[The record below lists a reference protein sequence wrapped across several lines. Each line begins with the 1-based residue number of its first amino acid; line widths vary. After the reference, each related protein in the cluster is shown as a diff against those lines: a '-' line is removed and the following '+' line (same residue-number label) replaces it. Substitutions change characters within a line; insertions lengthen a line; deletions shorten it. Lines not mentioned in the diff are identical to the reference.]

1 MKKIILLIM
10 VSIIFCC
17 KNIGQ
22 NSSEKGIQKKS
33 ISMKLK
39 ENNHLSIKKQI
50 ELYKKLKKEKLNEY
64 NFENEDELTMYA
76 YSYLWGNQPKN
87 ALAIFLLIAEQF
99 PNSANAYDS
108 LGEVYLALGNKELSL
123 FNYTKALRM
132 NPDNFNAEDQIE
144 LIRNPNKKTLT
155 PSEKFNK
162 IYTVE
167 GYKNDLDELG
177 KKLIEVNPSTL
188 KFISKKNFWQ
198 LIENK
203 KALISKNTTFGDF
216 IWHCNEI
223 IASINCSHTS
233 LDSFRQESSMLN
245 TAQIFP
251 LQTRWVNNKLYVI
264 DALTNSDKVKIKD
277 EITHI
282 NNISVSTII
291 DNIYK
296 HIQSQGYTKS
306 PKRAFFNKW
315 STEMIPY
322 ELGFPTSYKIK
333 IKGNRFPIALNKAKK
348 TIAPYEDTSI
358 QKHKN
363 NLHLDFID
371 STKTAV
377 LTISSFN
384 YYVWNNLNEFQN
396 FINNSFKKINDK
408 KTKNLVLDLRFNGG
422 GSAESSIYLLKHLVD
437 KPFTY
442 FSKSTHNNI
451 KGFNGKMY
459 FIIDGNGES
468 TTGHFMSKVK
478 ELNLGKIIGEEL
490 GSNHFCTAGQTVLRL
505 KNTKLVYYVAN
516 TASSLHSKFPF
527 DYLGVQPDIF
537 ITQPIDD
544 YLNNYDTVR
553 IQTLNLIKNEK

>member
-1 MKKIILLIM
+1 M
-10 VSIIFCC
+10 FCC

-22 NSSEKGIQKKS
+22 NSSGKQIQKKS
-33 ISMKLK
+33 ISMILK
-39 ENNHLSIKKQI
+39 ENNHLSIQKQI

-87 ALAIFLLIAEQF
+87 ALEVFLLIAEQF

-123 FNYTKALRM
+123 FNYTKALKM

-162 IYTVE
+162 IYTIE

-177 KKLIEVNPSTL
+177 KKLIEVNPSAL
-188 KFISKKNFWQ
+188 KFVSKKSFWQ

-233 LDSFRQESSMLN
+233 LGSFRQESDMLN
-245 TAQIFP
+245 ATQIFP

-282 NNISVSTII
+282 NNIAVSKII
-291 DNIYK
+291 GNIYK
-296 HIQSQGYTKS
+296 HIQSQGYIKS
-306 PKRAFFNKW
+306 SKRIFFNEW

-322 ELGFPTSYKIK
+322 ELGFPTLYKVK
-333 IKGNRFPIALNKAKK
+333 IKGNRLPITLNKSKK

-358 QKHKN
+358 QKYKN
-363 NLHLDFID
+363 DLHLDFID

-384 YYVWNNLNEFQN
+384 YYAWNNLNEFQN
-396 FINNSFKKINDK
+396 FISNSFKKINDK
-408 KTKNLVLDLRFNGG
+408 KIKNLVLDLRFNGG
-422 GSAESSIYLLKHLVD
+422 GSPESSIYLLKHLTD

-442 FSKSTHNNI
+442 FSKSTHKNI
-451 KGFNGKMY
+451 KAFSGKMY
-459 FIIDGNGES
+459 FIIDGNGKS

-537 ITQPIDD
+537 ITQSIDD
-544 YLNNYDTVR
+544 YLNNYDTVK
-553 IQTLNLIKNEK
+553 IQTLNIIKNEK